1 MFSNF
6 FHVLVGGHPNIDIL
20 PPPLPKWVTVPSAA
34 PAKRTVWAFREVRA
48 VAPPRFLSP

>member
-48 VAPPRFLSP
+48 VAPPRFFSP